1 MTSFWTGK
9 IPTFKMVT
17 SDEKIKFES
26 HGLYNLQ
33 SVSGK
38 NQDGSAFI
46 DYFLGNDLQNWLP
59 FPFCVYKTLFIYE
72 ILCNRLEKT
81 ASILWK
87 MFNVKYYLL
96 NNESTAE
103 WNFYKDFGNVVLK
116 SALLIFIEFRKQV
129 S

>member
-46 DYFLGNDLQNWLP
+46 DYFFGNDLHKIGFR
-59 FPFCVYKTLFIYE
+59 FPFAFLKPLLFI
-72 ILCNRLEKT
+72 N
-81 ASILWK
+81 
-87 MFNVKYYLL
+87 YY
-96 NNESTAE
+96 AI
-103 WNFYKDFGNVVLK
+103 G
-116 SALLIFIEFRKQV
+116 
-129 S
+129 